1 MGAFTIMYDTE
12 IKEKLDEAISN
23 AMENEVQRTALNI
36 IEESATKRIYQA
48 YSPKFVSRRGLES
61 VDAGYECEPSGN
73 SLTITSIAPM
83 QNLYGGDKAAD
94 LGDAIAEGWG
104 NYNMPFPRPW
114 IEDDIS
120 QRLSE
125 LENALAA
132 GMQRQGF

>member
-12 IKEKLDEAISN
+12 IKEKIDEAIKD
-23 AMENEVQRTALNI
+23 AMGNEVQRTALNI

-48 YSPKFVSRRGLES
+48 YSPKFVSRRGSES
-61 VDAGYECEPSGN
+61 ADNGYLCEPEGN
-73 SLTITSIAPM
+73 SLTITSIEGM

-94 LGDAIAEGWG
+94 LGDAIAEGWS
-104 NYNMPFPRPW
+104 NYYMPFPRPW
-114 IEDDIS
+114 MEEDIS